1 MHGSLRAGV
10 ASGARRYT
18 FSRPF
23 GRRPRAFRKPSPRPR
38 VGFVPVDLEQARE
51 ARRAFSRFGKGR
63 HPAGLDRGD
72 CFAYALAQVR
82 DEPLLLKGDDFGRTD
97 VPTLLA

>member
-1 MHGSLRAGV
+1 M
-10 ASGARRYT
+10 
-18 FSRPF
+18 
-23 GRRPRAFRKPSPRPR
+23 
-38 VGFVPVDLEQARE
+38 DLEQARE

-63 HPAGLDRGD
+63 HLAGLDRGD

-82 DEPLLLKGDDFGRTD
+82 GEPPLLKGDDFGRTD